1 VLAWRIILMTS
12 GVVVGLLGAVQ
23 LLVGTPVTNLL
34 VLAGW
39 MIGAVVI
46 HDGVLA
52 PVVVA
57 VGWAVGR
64 VVPARARRYLQAFLV
79 AGGLVTIVAVPL
91 IARRGTQ
98 ETAKAILQQNYGAN
112 LTLLLGLFAAGSLL
126 AYAAQVAADQRRAQP
141 PADTVER

>member
-1 VLAWRIILMTS
+1 MLAWRIILMTS
-12 GVVVGLLGAVQ
+12 GTVVGLFGALR

-34 VLAGW
+34 VLAAW

-46 HDGVLA
+46 HDGILA

-79 AGGLVTIVAVPL
+79 SGGLVTIVAVPL
-91 IARRGTQ
+91 VARRGTQ
-98 ETAKAILQQNYGAN
+98 ETAKAILQQNYGAH
-112 LTLLLGLFAAGSLL
+112 LTLLLGLLAAGSLL
-126 AYAAQVAADQRRAQP
+126 TYAAQVAADQRHARP
-141 PADTVER
+141 PAETVEQ